1 MSVTLSRTGAV
12 GVLTLD
18 RPPVNAFDE
27 GQAAEFATSVAEFGA
42 DPAVRAVVVRS
53 AAKVFC
59 AGADI
64 AMMDSWRE
72 LPDRG
77 VRLEK
82 FCLLLQN
89 AFAALAALEKPTI
102 AEISG
107 AATGGGFELAL
118 ACDFRVARATA
129 KIGLPEVG
137 IGLLPGAGG
146 TQRLTRLV
154 GPATAYRLI
163 LGAELIDAT
172 TAERLGLVH
181 WAVDDAAATAMT
193 LAERL
198 ADLPADAYTAAKR
211 CIDAAGTGGGYG
223 LERTEIG
230 ALIYTEE
237 TGRRLDRFVSR

>member
-27 GQAAEFATSVAEFGA
+27 RQAREFATAVAELGA
-42 DPAVRAVVVRS
+42 DTAVRAVVVRS

-77 VRLEK
+77 QRLEK
-82 FCLLLQN
+82 FCLLLQD
-89 AFAALAALEKPTI
+89 AFAALADLPKPTI
-102 AEISG
+102 AAIDG

-118 ACDFRVARATA
+118 ACDFRVARGTA
-129 KIGLPEVG
+129 RLGLPEVG

-146 TQRLTRLV
+146 TQRLTRLA

-181 WAVDDAAATAMT
+181 RSVDDAAATAMT

-198 ADLPADAYTAAKR
+198 ADLPGDAYAAAKR
-211 CIDAAGTGGGYG
+211 CIDAAHTEEGYA
-223 LERTEIG
+223 LERAEIG
-230 ALIYTEE
+230 ALLHTAE
-237 TGRRLDRFVSR
+237 TARRLDRFVSR

>member
-27 GQAAEFATSVAEFGA
+27 AQAGEFATAVTELGT

-64 AMMDSWRE
+64 AMLDSWRE

-77 VRLEK
+77 QRLEK
-82 FCLLLQN
+82 FCLLLQEG
-89 AFAALAALEKPTI
+89 FAALATLAKPTI
-102 AEISG
+102 AAIDG

-118 ACDFRVARATA
+118 ACDFRIARGTA
-129 KIGLPEVG
+129 RLGLPEVG

-154 GPATAYRLI
+154 GPAAAYRLI
-163 LGAELIDAT
+163 LGAELIDGT

-181 WAVDDAAATAMT
+181 RSVDDATATAMA

-198 ADLPADAYTAAKR
+198 ADLPLDAYAAAKR
-211 CIDAAGTGGGYG
+211 CIDAAHTTQGYA

-230 ALIYTEE
+230 ALLHSEE
-237 TGRRLDRFVSR
+237 TARRLDLFVSR

>member
-1 MSVTLSRTGAV
+1 MTVTTSRNGAV
-12 GVLTLD
+12 GTITLD
-18 RPPVNAFDE
+18 RAPVNAFDE
-27 GQAAEFATSVAEFGA
+27 QQAHEFALATAELDA
-42 DPAVRAVVVRS
+42 DPAVGAIVVRS
-53 AAKVFC
+53 ARKVFC

-77 VRLEK
+77 QRLEK
-82 FCLLLQN
+82 FCLLLQE
-89 AFAALAALEKPTI
+89 AFATVAASAKPTI
-102 AEISG
+102 AAIDG

-118 ACDFRVARATA
+118 SCDFRIARTGA

-163 LGAELIDAT
+163 LGAELVDGA
-172 TAERLGLVH
+172 TAERLGVVQ
-181 WAVDDAAATAMT
+181 WAVDDVDSAATA

-198 ADLPADAYTAAKR
+198 AGLPPAAYAAAKR
-211 CIDAAGTGGGYG
+211 CIDAAGTGDGYA
-223 LERTEIG
+223 LERSEIG
-230 ALIYTEE
+230 ALIHTEE
-237 TGRRLDRFVSR
+237 TARRLDRFISG